1 MRTLTNTSFFVLSL
15 LALPLVAGCGSNEPA
30 EEPRGNDTG
39 RVAKLD
45 EVPESYRKAWAD
57 WLQSGEVWAA
67 ARDEALSDPDRRQA
81 LIDNWIIVM
90 GRFYSGRAMAQRGQM
105 PGPFKRAQ
113 HELVALGV
121 ESAPSLIELV
131 RAGDEVAATL
141 AADTIDLM
149 KEPRV
154 CVMVLPLLEDPRE
167 ASRRRGANLLA
178 RMPHAKSDEP
188 AVREALGRLATDDPE
203 WTVRAQSTRALG
215 QRGLNA
221 NVLEPTRILLV
232 RCLND
237 PDPAV
242 YEAACRGL
250 GQLGD
255 IWAIPPLIA
264 HLEALLRRDV
274 RPAGPRAAQ
283 DALQQLSGVYQSW
296 SPLEWERWWR
306 AEGFKRA
313 SRAGSGARQ

>member
-1 MRTLTNTSFFVLSL
+1 MRTLTNTLI
-15 LALPLVAGCGSNEPA
+15 LALPLLAGCGSNKPA

-45 EVPESYRKAWAD
+45 EVPESYREAWSA

-90 GRFYSGRAMAQRGQM
+90 GKFYSGRAMAQRGQM
-105 PGPFKRAQ
+105 PGPFLRAQ
-113 HELVALGV
+113 RELVALGV
-121 ESAPSLIELV
+121 ESAPSLIEFV
-131 RAGDEVAATL
+131 RVGDEVAGTL
-141 AADTIDLM
+141 AADTIELM

-154 CVMVLPLLEDPRE
+154 CVMVLPLLEDKRE

-178 RMPHAKSDEP
+178 RLPHAKGDE
-188 AVREALGRLATDDPE
+188 AVVREALGKLATDDPE
-203 WTVRAQSTRALG
+203 WTVRAQATRALG
-215 QRGLNA
+215 ERGRNA
-221 NVLEPTRILLV
+221 NVLEPTRVLLV
-232 RCLND
+232 RCLLD

-242 YEAACRGL
+242 HEAACRGL

-255 IWAIPPLIA
+255 IWAIPPLYS
-264 HLEALLRRDV
+264 HLDALLRRDV

-283 DALQQLSGVYQSW
+283 DALQKLSGVYESW
-296 SPLEWERWWR
+296 SPIEWERWWR
-306 AEGFKRA
+306 SEGLKRA
-313 SRAGSGARQ
+313 PRAGSAARQ